1 MTRKAL
7 GRGLSALI
15 PGNPAPVA
23 PPQTDAKTPSAPAAE
38 GGITKVAVDKIRPN
52 HLQPRRHFEPEALTE
67 LATSIKHHGLAQPIV
82 VSFDSSTRSYELIA
96 GERRWRATQLAGL
109 KEIDVVVRQP
119 RDEKHRMALTLIEN
133 LQRADLN
140 PIEVALG
147 YLRLMKEF
155 GINQTA
161 LAEEVGKSKATI
173 SNTLRLLELS
183 DDIQKALQFGQITE
197 GHGRALLTISEPNLR
212 HAVFQKLL
220 ANKLS
225 VRETEALAREMEAG
239 PLDADAPVKK
249 KTEAAA
255 KPADLRA
262 LEDSLQQSLGT
273 KVSIRTRKDASKGSI
288 QISFFSFEDFDRIL
302 KVLKK

>member
-15 PGNPAPVA
+15 PTGVA
-23 PPQTDAKTPSAPAAE
+23 PTAPFIMETAAAGSAT
-38 GGITKVAVDKIRPN
+38 GIVRVPVEKIRPN

-67 LATSIKHHGLAQPIV
+67 LATSIKQHGLAQPIV
-82 VSFDSSTRSYELIA
+82 VSYDLATRSYELIA

-109 KEIDVVVRQP
+109 AEIDVVIRAP

-183 DDIQKALQFGQITE
+183 DEIQKALQYGQISE
-197 GHGRALLTISEPNLR
+197 GHGRALLTVADPNLR
-212 HAVFQKLL
+212 HAVFQKVLV
-220 ANKLS
+220 NKLS
-225 VRETEALAREMEAG
+225 VRETEALARDMEAG
-239 PLDADAPVKK
+239 PPSEDVPTRAKK
-249 KTEAAA
+249 VEA

-262 LEDSLQQSLGT
+262 LEDSLQQTLGT
-273 KVSIRTRKDASKGSI
+273 KVVIRTKKTASKGSI
-288 QISFFSFEDFDRIL
+288 QISFFSFEDFDRIV
-302 KVLKK
+302 KVLIK

>member
-15 PGNPAPVA
+15 PASATPLPV
-23 PPQTDAKTPSAPAAE
+23 PSAGTNSVIE
-38 GGITKVAVDKIRPN
+38 GGILRVPVEKIRPN

-67 LATSIKHHGLAQPIV
+67 LATSIKQHGLAQPIV
-82 VSFDSSTRSYELIA
+82 VSYDLATRSYELIA
-96 GERRWRATQLAGL
+96 GERRWRASQLAGL
-109 KEIDVVVRQP
+109 QEIDVVVREP

-183 DDIQKALQFGQITE
+183 DEIQKALQYGQVSE
-197 GHGRALLTISEPNLR
+197 GHGRALLTITDPNLR
-212 HAVFQKLL
+212 HAVFQKLV

-239 PLDADAPVKK
+239 PLISDSTVKDK
-249 KTEAAA
+249 RPEA
-255 KPADLRA
+255 KSADLRS
-262 LEDSLQQSLGT
+262 LEESLQQVLGT
-273 KVSIRTRKDASKGSI
+273 KVVIRTKKVASKGSI

-302 KVLKK
+302 KVLRK

>member
-15 PGNPAPVA
+15 PGAPAPL
-23 PPQTDAKTPSAPAAE
+23 APASASSYPTE
-38 GGITKVAVDKIRPN
+38 GGITKIPVDKIRPN

-67 LATSIKHHGLAQPIV
+67 LATSIKQHGLAQPIV
-82 VSFDSSTRSYELIA
+82 VSFDLATRSYELIA

-109 KEIDVVVRQP
+109 SEIDVVIREP

-183 DDIQKALQFGQITE
+183 DEIQKALQFGQVTE
-197 GHGRALLTISEPNLR
+197 GHGRALLTITDANLR
-212 HAVFQKLL
+212 HAVFQKLI
-220 ANKLS
+220 ASKLS

-239 PLDADAPVKK
+239 PIVETSLHKDKKPAVKS
-249 KTEAAA
+249 
-255 KPADLRA
+255 ADLRA
-262 LEDSLQQSLGT
+262 LEESLQQSLGT
-273 KVSIRTRKDASKGSI
+273 KVLIKTKKDASKGSI
-288 QISFFSFEDFDRIL
+288 HISFFSFEDFERIL
-302 KVLKK
+302 KALNK

>member
-15 PGNPAPVA
+15 PGAPAPA
-23 PPQTDAKTPSAPAAE
+23 SPATNASVISSSTS
-38 GGITKVAVDKIRPN
+38 GITRVPVEKIRPN

-67 LATSIKHHGLAQPIV
+67 LATSIKQHGLAQPIV
-82 VSFDSSTRSYELIA
+82 VSFDVATRSYELIA

-109 KEIDVVVRQP
+109 KEIDVVVREP

-183 DDIQKALQFGQITE
+183 EEIQKALQYGQVTE
-197 GHGRALLTISEPNLR
+197 GHGRALLTITDPNLR
-212 HAVFQKLL
+212 HAVFQKLV

-239 PLDADAPVKK
+239 PLVPEVPAKDK
-249 KTEAAA
+249 KTEA

-262 LEDSLQQSLGT
+262 LEESLQQVLGT
-273 KVSIRTRKDASKGSI
+273 KVVIRAKKDASKGSI
-288 QISFFSFEDFDRIL
+288 QISYFSFEDFDRIL
-302 KVLKK
+302 KVLKN

>member
-15 PGNPAPVA
+15 PGNTAPL
-23 PPQTDAKTPSAPAAE
+23 PPVSNLTSAAGETGVMTVPVE
-38 GGITKVAVDKIRPN
+38 KIRPN

-67 LATSIKHHGLAQPIV
+67 LATSIKQHGLAQPIV
-82 VSFDSSTRSYELIA
+82 VSYDLATRSYELIA

-140 PIEVALG
+140 PIEIALG

-183 DDIQKALQFGQITE
+183 DEIQKSLQYGQITE
-197 GHGRALLTISEPNLR
+197 GHGRALLTITDPNLC
-212 HAVFQKLL
+212 HAVFHKLL

-239 PLDADAPVKK
+239 PIVEAPVKGK
-249 KTEAAA
+249 KPEP

-262 LEDSLQQSLGT
+262 LEESLQQVLGT
-273 KVSIRTRKDASKGSI
+273 KVVIRAKKNGAKGAI
-288 QISFFSFEDFDRIL
+288 QIHYFSFEDFDRIL
-302 KVLKK
+302 NILKK

>member
-15 PGNPAPVA
+15 PGVP
-23 PPQTDAKTPSAPAAE
+23 APAAPAANASVME
-38 GGITKVAVDKIRPN
+38 NGITRVPVEKIRPN

-67 LATSIKHHGLAQPIV
+67 LATSIKQHGLAQPIV
-82 VSFDSSTRSYELIA
+82 VSYDLATRSYELIA

-109 KEIDVVVRQP
+109 KEIDVVVREP

-161 LAEEVGKSKATI
+161 LAEEVGKSKAT
-173 SNTLRLLELS
+173 
-183 DDIQKALQFGQITE
+183 A
-197 GHGRALLTISEPNLR
+197 
-212 HAVFQKLL
+212 
-220 ANKLS
+220 
-225 VRETEALAREMEAG
+225 ARC
-239 PLDADAPVKK
+239 
-249 KTEAAA
+249 
-255 KPADLRA
+255 
-262 LEDSLQQSLGT
+262 
-273 KVSIRTRKDASKGSI
+273 
-288 QISFFSFEDFDRIL
+288 
-302 KVLKK
+302 

>member
-15 PGNPAPVA
+15 PSMPTIPATAAGNV
-23 PPQTDAKTPSAPAAE
+23 SLIE
-38 GGITKVAVDKIRPN
+38 SGITRVPVEKIRPN

-67 LATSIKHHGLAQPIV
+67 LAASIKQHGLAQPVV
-82 VSFDSSTRSYELIA
+82 VSFDLATRSYELIA

-109 KEIDVVVRQP
+109 KEIDVVIREP

-183 DDIQKALQFGQITE
+183 DDIQKALQYGQVSE
-197 GHGRALLTISEPNLR
+197 GHGRALLTITDPNLR
-212 HAVFQKLL
+212 HAVFQKLV

-239 PLDADAPVKK
+239 PVTDGTPAKN
-249 KTEAAA
+249 KTET
-255 KPADLRA
+255 KSADLRA
-262 LEDSLQQSLGT
+262 LEESLQQILGT
-273 KVSIRTRKDASKGSI
+273 KVVILTKKVASKGSI
-288 QISFFSFEDFDRIL
+288 SISFFSFEDFDRIV
-302 KVLKK
+302 KVLNK

>member
-15 PGNPAPVA
+15 PGGPAPL
-23 PPQTDAKTPSAPAAE
+23 PPAPAANPSALYPSE
-38 GGITKVAVDKIRPN
+38 GGATKVPVDKIRPN

-67 LATSIKHHGLAQPIV
+67 LATSIKQHGLAQPIV
-82 VSFDSSTRSYELIA
+82 VSYDLATRSYELIA

-109 KEIDVVVRQP
+109 KEIDVVIREP

-140 PIEVALG
+140 PIEIALG

-183 DDIQKALQFGQITE
+183 EEIQKALQFGQVTE
-197 GHGRALLTISEPNLR
+197 GHGRALLTITDPNLR
-212 HAVFQKLL
+212 HAVFLKLV

-239 PLDADAPVKK
+239 PVAEESAVKSK
-249 KTEAAA
+249 PEA
-255 KPADLRA
+255 KSADLRA
-262 LEDSLQQSLGT
+262 LEETLQQALGT
-273 KVSIRTRKDASKGSI
+273 KVVIRTKKIPSKGSI
-288 QISFFSFEDFDRIL
+288 SISFFSFEDFDRIL
-302 KVLKK
+302 KVLNK

>member
-15 PGNPAPVA
+15 PSNPAPIA
-23 PPQTDAKTPSAPAAE
+23 PPPAAPAAYPSD
-38 GGITKVAVDKIRPN
+38 GGITKVPVDKIRPN

-67 LATSIKHHGLAQPIV
+67 LAASIKQHGLAQPIV
-82 VSFDSSTRSYELIA
+82 VSYDLATRSYELIA

-109 KEIDVVVRQP
+109 NEIDVVVRQP
-119 RDEKHRMALTLIEN
+119 KDEKHRMALTLIEN

-161 LAEEVGKSKATI
+161 LAEEVGKSKAAI

-183 DDIQKALQFGQITE
+183 DEIQKALQYGQVTE

-212 HAVFQKLL
+212 HAVFQKLV

-225 VRETEALAREMEAG
+225 VRDTEALAREMEAG
-239 PLDADAPVKK
+239 PIIEEAPTKGRQA
-249 KTEAAA
+249 EA

-262 LEDSLQQSLGT
+262 LEESLQQILGT
-273 KVSIRTRKDASKGSI
+273 KVVIRTKKVASKGSI

-302 KVLKK
+302 KVLKN

>member
-15 PGNPAPVA
+15 PGVSVA
-23 PPQTDAKTPSAPAAE
+23 APAVNVSLIADG
-38 GGITKVAVDKIRPN
+38 GGIKVPVEKIRPN

-67 LATSIKHHGLAQPIV
+67 LATSIKQHGLAQPIV
-82 VSFDSSTRSYELIA
+82 VSFDLATRSYELIA
-96 GERRWRATQLAGL
+96 GERRWRAAQLAGL
-109 KEIDVVVRQP
+109 REIDVVIREP

-133 LQRADLN
+133 LQREDLN

-155 GINQTA
+155 DINQTA

-183 DDIQKALQFGQITE
+183 DEIQKALQYGQVSE
-197 GHGRALLTISEPNLR
+197 GHGRALLTITDPNLR
-212 HAVFQKLL
+212 HAVFQKLV

-239 PLDADAPVKK
+239 PPITNASVKDK
-249 KTEAAA
+249 KSET

-262 LEDSLQQSLGT
+262 LEESLQQILGT
-273 KVSIRTRKDASKGSI
+273 KVVIRTKKVSSKGSI
-288 QISFFSFEDFDRIL
+288 QISFFSFEDFDRII
-302 KVLKK
+302 KVIKK

>member
-15 PGNPAPVA
+15 PSAPAPVA
-23 PPQTDAKTPSAPAAE
+23 SSAPASTSSLME
-38 GGITKVAVDKIRPN
+38 GGSIKIPVDKIRPN
-52 HLQPRRHFEPEALTE
+52 HLQPRRHFEPEALAALSKTI
-67 LATSIKHHGLAQPIV
+67 AQHGLAQPIL
-82 VSFDSSTRSYELIA
+82 VSFDPATRSYELIA

-119 RDEKHRMALTLIEN
+119 RDEKHRMAMTLIEN
-133 LQRADLN
+133 LQREELN

-183 DDIQKALQFGQITE
+183 DEIQKALQFAQLTE
-197 GHGRALLTISEPNLR
+197 GHGRALLTITDPNMR
-212 HAVFQKLL
+212 HAVFQKVI

-225 VRETEALAREMEAG
+225 VRETEALAREMELG
-239 PLDADAPVKK
+239 PVADEASVGKK
-249 KTEAAA
+249 AEA

-262 LEDSLQQSLGT
+262 LEESLQQRLGT
-273 KVSIRTRKDASKGSI
+273 KIVIKAKKDPSKGSI
-288 QISFFSFEDFDRIL
+288 QISYFSFEDFDRIL
-302 KVLKK
+302 KVLNK

>member
-15 PGNPAPVA
+15 PGVPASVS
-23 PPQTDAKTPSAPAAE
+23 TVLDTAA
-38 GGITKVAVDKIRPN
+38 GTSSIINGTISVPIDKIRPN

-67 LATSIKHHGLAQPIV
+67 LATSIKQHGLAQPIV
-82 VSFDSSTRSYELIA
+82 VSYDPSTRSYELIA
-96 GERRWRATQLAGL
+96 GERRWRATQLAGF

-140 PIEVALG
+140 PIEIALG

-161 LAEEVGKSKATI
+161 LAEEIGKSKATI

-183 DDIQKALQFGQITE
+183 DDIQKSLQYGQISE
-197 GHGRALLTISEPNLR
+197 GHGRALLTISDPNLR
-212 HAVFQKLL
+212 HAVFQKLVT
-220 ANKLS
+220 NKLS

-239 PLDADAPVKK
+239 PAPATPTKM
-249 KTEAAA
+249 KTAA

-262 LEDSLQQSLGT
+262 LEENLQLALGT
-273 KVSIRTRKDASKGSI
+273 KVVICTKKNGTKGTI
-288 QISFFSFEDFDRIL
+288 QIHYFSFEDFDRII
-302 KVLKK
+302 KIIKK

>member
-15 PGNPAPVA
+15 PTTSA
-23 PPQTDAKTPSAPAAE
+23 APAAPAANVSVIE
-38 GGITKVAVDKIRPN
+38 GGILKVPVEKIRPN

-67 LATSIKHHGLAQPIV
+67 LATSIKQHGLAQPIV
-82 VSFDSSTRSYELIA
+82 VSFDLATRSYELIA

-109 KEIDVVVRQP
+109 KEIDVVIREP

-155 GINQTA
+155 GINQTS

-173 SNTLRLLELS
+173 SNTLRLLELTEE
-183 DDIQKALQFGQITE
+183 IQKALQYGQVSE
-197 GHGRALLTISEPNLR
+197 GHGRALLTITDPNLR
-212 HAVFQKLL
+212 HAVFQKLV

-239 PLDADAPVKK
+239 TIT
-249 KTEAAA
+249 TETPAKNRKLEA

-262 LEDSLQQSLGT
+262 LEESLQQVLGT
-273 KVSIRTRKDASKGSI
+273 KVVIRTKKVASKGSI

>member
-15 PGNPAPVA
+15 PGAP
-23 PPQTDAKTPSAPAAE
+23 APAAPATNHSVISSSTS
-38 GGITKVAVDKIRPN
+38 GITRVPVEKIRPN

-67 LATSIKHHGLAQPIV
+67 LATSIKQHGLAQPIV
-82 VSFDSSTRSYELIA
+82 VSFDVATRSYELIA

-109 KEIDVVVRQP
+109 KEIDVVVREP

-183 DDIQKALQFGQITE
+183 EEIQKALQYGQVTE
-197 GHGRALLTISEPNLR
+197 GHGRALLTITDPNLR
-212 HAVFQKLL
+212 HAVFQKLV
-220 ANKLS
+220 ASKLS

-239 PLDADAPVKK
+239 PLVTESPAKDKK
-249 KTEAAA
+249 AEA

-262 LEDSLQQSLGT
+262 LEESLQQSLGT
-273 KVSIRTRKDASKGSI
+273 KVVIRTKKDPSKGSI
-288 QISFFSFEDFDRIL
+288 QISYFSFEDFDRIL

>member
-15 PGNPAPVA
+15 PSNPAPIA
-23 PPQTDAKTPSAPAAE
+23 APAPAPAPYPTD
-38 GGITKVAVDKIRPN
+38 GGITKVPVDKIRPN

-67 LATSIKHHGLAQPIV
+67 LATSIKQHGLAQPIV
-82 VSFDSSTRSYELIA
+82 VSYDLATRSYELIA

-109 KEIDVVVRQP
+109 NEIDVVVRQP
-119 RDEKHRMALTLIEN
+119 KDEKHRMALTLIEN

-161 LAEEVGKSKATI
+161 LAEEVGKSKAAI

-183 DDIQKALQFGQITE
+183 EEIQKALQYGQITE

-212 HAVFQKLL
+212 HAVFQKLV

-239 PLDADAPVKK
+239 PLAEEAPTKGKK
-249 KTEAAA
+249 VDA

-262 LEDSLQQSLGT
+262 LEESLQQVLGT
-273 KVSIRTRKDASKGSI
+273 KVLIRTKKIASKGSI
-288 QISFFSFEDFDRIL
+288 QISFFSFEDFERIL
-302 KVLKK
+302 KVLRK

>member
-15 PGNPAPVA
+15 PTSP
-23 PPQTDAKTPSAPAAE
+23 TPIPAAAGNVSVIE
-38 GGITKVAVDKIRPN
+38 GGILKVAVEKIRPN
-52 HLQPRRHFEPEALTE
+52 HLQPRRHFEPEALAA
-67 LATSIKHHGLAQPIV
+67 LAKTISQHGLGQPIL
-82 VSFDSSTRSYELIA
+82 VSYDLATRSYELIA
-96 GERRWRATQLAGL
+96 GERRWRATQLAGF
-109 KEIDVVVRQP
+109 KEIEVIVREP
-119 RDEKHRMALTLIEN
+119 RDEKHRMAMTLIEN
-133 LQRADLN
+133 LQREELN

-183 DDIQKALQFGQITE
+183 DEIQKALQYGQVSE
-197 GHGRALLTISEPNLR
+197 GHGRALLTITDPNLR
-212 HAVFQKLL
+212 HAVFQKLV

-239 PLDADAPVKK
+239 PVADGAPAKN
-249 KTEAAA
+249 KTEA
-255 KPADLRA
+255 KSADLRA
-262 LEDSLQQSLGT
+262 LEESLQQILGT
-273 KVSIRTRKDASKGSI
+273 KVVIRTKKVASKGSI

-302 KVLKK
+302 KVLNK

>member
-15 PGNPAPVA
+15 PAAPAPVPA
-23 PPQTDAKTPSAPAAE
+23 APAYPPAYPTA
-38 GGITKVAVDKIRPN
+38 GGVIKVPVDKIRPN
-52 HLQPRRHFEPEALTE
+52 HLQPRRHFDPEALAE
-67 LATSIKHHGLAQPIV
+67 LGSTIKQYGLAQPIS
-82 VSFDSSTRSYELIA
+82 VSYDLATRSYELIA
-96 GERRWRATQLAGL
+96 GERRWRASQLAGL
-109 KEIDVVVRQP
+109 TEIDVVILQP
-119 RDEKHRMALTLIEN
+119 LDEKHRMALTLIEN

-147 YLRLMKEF
+147 YLRLMREF

-183 DDIQKALQFGQITE
+183 DDIQKALQFGQVSE
-197 GHGRALLTISEPNLR
+197 GHGRALLTISDPNLR

-239 PLDADAPVKK
+239 PGLGETPARDKK
-249 KTEAAA
+249 PTA

-262 LEDSLQQSLGT
+262 LEESLQQTLGT
-273 KVSIRTRKDASKGSI
+273 KVVIHTKKIGSKGSI
-288 QISFFSFEDFDRIL
+288 QIHFYSFEDFDRIL

>member
-15 PGNPAPVA
+15 PGAPASA
-23 PPQTDAKTPSAPAAE
+23 APAANASVISSSTN
-38 GGITKVAVDKIRPN
+38 GITRVPVEKIRPN

-67 LATSIKHHGLAQPIV
+67 LATSIKQHGLAQPIV
-82 VSFDSSTRSYELIA
+82 VSFDVATRSYELIA

-109 KEIDVVVRQP
+109 KEIDVVVREP

-183 DDIQKALQFGQITE
+183 EEIQKALQYGQVTE
-197 GHGRALLTISEPNLR
+197 GHGRALLTITDANLR
-212 HAVFQKLL
+212 HAVFQKLV

-239 PLDADAPVKK
+239 PIAPETPSKGKK
-249 KTEAAA
+249 AEA

-262 LEDSLQQSLGT
+262 LEESLQQVLGT
-273 KVSIRTRKDASKGSI
+273 KVVIRAKKDASKGSI
-288 QISFFSFEDFDRIL
+288 QISYFSFEDFDRIL